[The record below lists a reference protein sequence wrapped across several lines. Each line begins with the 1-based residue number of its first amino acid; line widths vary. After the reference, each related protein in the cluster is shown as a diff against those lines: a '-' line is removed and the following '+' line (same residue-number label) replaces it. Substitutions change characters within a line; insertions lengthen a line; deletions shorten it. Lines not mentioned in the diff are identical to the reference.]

1 LAKRGILYAPDYVIN
16 AGGLIKCYSEVEK
29 TPRSLVLKRT
39 EAIGETVRRVIQIAQ
54 AESICTHEA
63 AQRLAE
69 ERLSSA
75 RV

>member
-1 LAKRGILYAPDYVIN
+1 LQGRAANLSLHSNPAVMTLVASSKLY
-16 AGGLIKCYSEVEK
+16 
-29 TPRSLVLKRT
+29 
-39 EAIGETVRRVIQIAQ
+39 IAQ